1 MPRLSA
7 KEIRE
12 QIQERIDNMQ
22 ALVKLAADDGDRE
35 FTAEEQTQFDAW
47 QAEIGQQAS
56 KEHPST
62 GLHLALE
69 RAQKFETA
77 VDGFRNLRSDR
88 PANPG
93 DDGRIIPA
101 SAFRHKRLKAYKG
114 ERAEE
119 HAHKAGQFLAAVL
132 WKSPT
137 ATQWCNDHGVTFR
150 DAMGG
155 SDNMLGGALVP
166 EEMEAAVIDL
176 REEYGVF
183 RREARIVPM
192 ASDVKTVPRS
202 TSGVTAYFVAENGS
216 VTASDKGWDQVNLTA
231 RKLAAL
237 CKYSSELAE
246 DAIIDIGDDLTS
258 DIAYAFANKEDECGW
273 NGTGASTYG
282 HIVGVLNAIAAG
294 SLYTAISG
302 NTAFSTLDLAD
313 FEAIVGQLPQY
324 AEANA
329 KWFISRAGY
338 YASMARLMDAG
349 GGNTTAELA
358 GGVRTPMF
366 LGYPVVFSQVLNS
379 TLTSQASTKI
389 LAFGDLRLAAILGNR
404 RGLGVKISD
413 QRYLE
418 YDQIGILGTER
429 FDINVHETGGASTA
443 GAILVMATPAA

>member
-22 ALVKLAADDGDRE
+22 ALAKLAKDDANRE
-35 FTAEEQTQFDAW
+35 FTADEQSQFDGW
-47 QAEIGQQAS
+47 QAEIGQQSSEGNPA
-56 KEHPST
+56 T

-69 RAQKFETA
+69 RAQKFETT
-77 VDGFRNLRSDR
+77 VEGFRNLRSDQR
-88 PANPG
+88 PPDA
-93 DDGRIIPA
+93 GRIVPA
-101 SAFRHKRLKAYKG
+101 SAFRHKRLKAYRG
-114 ERAEE
+114 EQAEE

-132 WKSPT
+132 WKS
-137 ATQWCNDHGVTFR
+137 ASAIQWCNDHGVQFR

-166 EEMEAAVIDL
+166 EEMELAVIDL

-192 ASDVKTVPRS
+192 ATDVKTVPRR
-202 TSGVTAYFVAENGS
+202 TSGVTAYFVAENGL
-216 VTASDKGWDQVNLTA
+216 VTASDKGWDQVGLTA

-246 DAIIDIGDDLTS
+246 DAIIDIGDDLTNE
-258 DIAYAFANKEDECGW
+258 IAYAFANKEDECGW

-282 HIVGVLNAIAAG
+282 HIVGVLNSVAAG
-294 SLYTAISG
+294 SVYDAITG

-313 FEAIVGQLPQY
+313 LEAVVGKLPQY

-349 GGNTTAELA
+349 GGNAAGDLA
-358 GGVRTPMF
+358 GGVRSPLF
-366 LGYPVVFSQVLNS
+366 LGYPVVFTKVLNA
-379 TLTSQASTKI
+379 TLTAQASTKI
-389 LAFGDLRLAAILGNR
+389 LAFGDLKLAAILGNR

-429 FDINVHETGGASTA
+429 FDINVHETGDASNPGAM
-443 GAILVMATPAA
+443 LVLKTPAS